1 MRDADEEV
9 LQVRRMK
16 KSRIRRELRIVE
28 SLRPALAR
36 RGYSEM
42 L

>member
-1 MRDADEEV
+1 MRDAGEEV

-16 KSRIRRELRIVE
+16 MSMIERELRIVE
-28 SLRPALAR
+28 SLQWALAR
-36 RGYSEM
+36 RECSEM